1 MPTSPFFQNNS
12 QSIFFQGVFPLPD
25 SKFVTMS
32 YVYHG
37 TPSYENVANILR
49 YGWKPGTRCEYGTG
63 IYFAD
68 WKTAKSYAGN
78 NGYLI
83 EAAIWAKE
91 SEIIDYQTIQKF
103 PNCPKNGD
111 GFTAYAQ
118 SRGYRVIR
126 VNPSMYVVLAKNHSG
141 PRHMQGVIIK
151 GVYCPNTG
159 QKIA

>member
-1 MPTSPFFQNNS
+1 
-12 QSIFFQGVFPLPD
+12 
-25 SKFVTMS
+25 MS

-49 YGWKPGTRCEYGTG
+49 YGWKTGTRCEYGTG

-68 WKTAKSYAGN
+68 WNTAKSYAGT

-83 EAAIWAKE
+83 ETTICVKE
-91 SEIIDYQTIQKF
+91 LEIIDYQTIQQF

-111 GFTAYAQ
+111 GFTAYAL

-126 VNPSMYVVLAKNHSG
+126 VNPSMYVVLVKNHST
-141 PRHMQGVIIK
+141 PRHIPGVIIK
-151 GVYCPNTG
+151 GVCNPITG
-159 QKIA
+159 QKII